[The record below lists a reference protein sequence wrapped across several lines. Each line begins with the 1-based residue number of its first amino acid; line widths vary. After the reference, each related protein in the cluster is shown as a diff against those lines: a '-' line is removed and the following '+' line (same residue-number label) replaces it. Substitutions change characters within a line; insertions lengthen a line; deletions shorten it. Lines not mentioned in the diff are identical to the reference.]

1 MDKHCLRE
9 LSLLT
14 AFYKKNR
21 SHDLNSSPLA
31 HDQLNPNQ
39 LDLEC
44 NMFKHDACISQLL
57 KMHKYLN
64 PVIKLLS
71 LPFTVTFSSIVCRSV
86 FFTSNYI
93 NIYIWRT
100 HYCHFILNIL

>member
-1 MDKHCLRE
+1 MMDKHCLRE

-44 NMFKHDACISQLL
+44 NMFKHDACISQDAQVS
-57 KMHKYLN
+57 KPCN
-64 PVIKLLS
+64 QA
-71 LPFTVTFSSIVCRSV
+71 TVSSIYGYLFEYSMQKC
-86 FFTSNYI
+86 FFHI
-93 NIYIWRT
+93 
-100 HYCHFILNIL
+100 